1 MIRRA
6 RIASTDGAFPASIR
20 FTGLPLAM
28 HDDSVRVHITGDGG
42 AQPTAIDAKIALD
55 VPELDESLRPAEDEQ
70 LEQARQQV
78 DAHTAT
84 VRQLA
89 RELARVAKLSL
100 DARPAGAE
108 GEPPRPTPLD
118 ARLSLLAAR
127 EQLTDDLHQQL
138 ADERDA
144 LRAAERHLETLQDQ
158 NRRATQARQVHEHE
172 LRKTVVVSLRAP
184 AGQVAAH
191 AVVALEYLVPGARW
205 APAYAIQFDNAL
217 SRAELRMRAVV
228 AQDTGEDWRG
238 VPLTLSTANAQAW
251 NDLPELLSVR
261 IGRHQ
266 PAAPRAGWRPPPTGV
281 DELFLDYDRAFESP
295 APPPPSPPRG
305 GGSVPAASHREETQP
320 FVPTALLDDEF
331 GAVDAVAIAAP
342 PMEEAPARRSR
353 KKRKKPHRAAAT
365 SFRGAPAGR
374 PLPMPAPAPAAKSVV
389 MMAGAAPPEPQMF
402 SMRTGAFATLDAE
415 PEPAPDQLRVR
426 DDLLDYAGLCMPAP
440 REPGRGS
447 LVVASQVDVYVELLV
462 AQHVHVSFDVIAAIA
477 RAQQRAHR
485 VGELAL
491 PRYCEFAWSEHYDY
505 AYATDAPV
513 DVPSDGVLH
522 SLPVTAADTASAL
535 KHVVV
540 PRESCDV
547 FRLVEVENPLDAPL
561 LPGPIDVYK
570 DGDYLLTSRLETTP
584 ARASVKLGLGVE
596 QRVKVSRNTR
606 YREDAAGLMK
616 GALQLHHQIHI
627 EVINH
632 LERAIDL
639 EVRERVPSVR
649 EDEEDI
655 KISVREVQPEW
666 SEWKPFPD
674 KAADRQLRGGYRWRD
689 QLAPG
694 AKQSFK
700 AAYDV
705 RISSKHQL
713 VGGNRRD
720 F

>member
-6 RIASTDGAFPASIR
+6 RIASTDGAFPESMR

-28 HDDSVRVHITGDGG
+28 HDDSVRVHVSGDGG
-42 AQPTAIDAKIALD
+42 ALPSAIDAKIALD

-78 DAHTAT
+78 DAHNAT
-84 VRQLA
+84 VRQLE

-138 ADERDA
+138 AAERDA
-144 LRAAERHLETLQDQ
+144 LRTAERHLETLQDQ

-172 LRKTVVVSLRAP
+172 LRKTVVISLRAP
-184 AGQVAAH
+184 TGQVATH
-191 AVVALEYLVPGARW
+191 AEVALEYLVPGARW
-205 APAYAIQFDNAL
+205 APAYAIHFDNAL

-266 PAAPRAGWRPPPTGV
+266 PAAPKAGWRPPPTGV
-281 DELFLDYDRAFESP
+281 DELFIDYDRAFEPP
-295 APPPPSPPRG
+295 APPPSPPRG

-320 FVPTALLDDEF
+320 FVPTELLADDL
-331 GAVDAVAIAAP
+331 DAVAVGAAAL
-342 PMEEAPARRSR
+342 PMEEAPARRAAKKK
-353 KKRKKPHRAAAT
+353 KKRRRSASAVA
-365 SFRGAPAGR
+365 FGGAPAG
-374 PLPMPAPAPAAKSVV
+374 PPQSMPAPAPAPAAKT

-402 SMRTGAFATLDAE
+402 SMRTGAFAVAAE
-415 PEPAPDQLRVR
+415 PEPQPVSDQLRVR
-426 DDLLDYAGLCMPAP
+426 DDLLDYSGLRMPAP

-447 LVVASQVDVYVELLV
+447 LIVASQVDVYVELLV
-462 AQHVHVSFDVIAAIA
+462 AQRVHVSFDVIAAIA

-505 AYATDAPV
+505 AYVTDAPV

-561 LPGPIDVYK
+561 LPGPVDVYK
-570 DGDYLLTSRLETTP
+570 DGDYLLTSRLETTS
-584 ARASVKLGLGVE
+584 ARAAVKLGLGVE

-639 EVRERVPSVR
+639 EVRERVPIVR

-655 KISVREVQPEW
+655 KLSVREVQPEW
-666 SEWKPFPD
+666 SEWTPFPD

-689 QLAPG
+689 QLAAG
-694 AKQSFK
+694 AKKSFK

-713 VGGNRRD
+713 VGGNRREV
-720 F
+720 